1 MANGLYSNDE
11 LIDSLVVDCNEAVKA
26 VISGQTV
33 LWCKLMYEMVV
44 KLGNLKKGVAN
55 ELRNREETIEQLK
68 ETIRNMDG
76 SVEDVEIG
84 GINNA

>member
-11 LIDSLVVDCNEAVKA
+11 LIDSLIVDCNEAVKA
-26 VISGQTV
+26 IVSGQTV
-33 LWCKLMYEMVV
+33 LWCKFMYEMVV

-68 ETIRNMDG
+68 DTIRNMDG